1 MKLMN
6 ILFAG
11 STKMASNYAKR
22 MLRLSARIFGEVA
35 RPTNEKSMKVVRLFS
50 EKPVEQNRE
59 ITDYYPRHVELDS
72 LMKRLRYLGLFRYF
86 VIYVLILELPPQ
98 YNFVSQS
105 FHTRFTFVSTV
116 TSEAI
121 FINYLFIL

>member
-1 MKLMN
+1 
-6 ILFAG
+6 
-11 STKMASNYAKR
+11 MASNYAKR

-72 LMKRLRYLGLFRYF
+72 LMKRLRYLGLFRDEHQDF
-86 VIYVLILELPPQ
+86 KDEMKRLRALRGKGKPKKGEGKRAQ
-98 YNFVSQS
+98 K
-105 FHTRFTFVSTV
+105 RK
-116 TSEAI
+116 
-121 FINYLFIL
+121 